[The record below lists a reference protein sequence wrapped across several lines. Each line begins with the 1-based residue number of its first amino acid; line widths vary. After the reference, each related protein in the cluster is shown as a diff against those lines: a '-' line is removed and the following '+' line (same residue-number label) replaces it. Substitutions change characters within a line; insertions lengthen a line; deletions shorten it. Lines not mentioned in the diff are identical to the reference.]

1 MRLIKI
7 GRRGNKMDDGIE
19 IYEISDIDY
28 DEIYDE
34 INSFVH
40 ENDPNNDYGFDEWDK
55 AYIEEMA
62 ELNTSDIYVMY
73 DGDIIVGVMK
83 VDLFDGY
90 IYLSDILI
98 SKSYRGKG
106 CGKRFIDEVLDL
118 TENLEMDLNVDVRN
132 RDAIVFYLKIG
143 FEITGYVSKYYEN
156 EFGSVYMVL
165 TKKE

>member
-1 MRLIKI
+1 
-7 GRRGNKMDDGIE
+7 
-19 IYEISDIDY
+19 
-28 DEIYDE
+28 
-34 INSFVH
+34 
-40 ENDPNNDYGFDEWDK
+40 
-55 AYIEEMA
+55 
-62 ELNTSDIYVMY
+62 MY

-143 FEITGYVSKYYEN
+143 FEIIGYVSKYYEN